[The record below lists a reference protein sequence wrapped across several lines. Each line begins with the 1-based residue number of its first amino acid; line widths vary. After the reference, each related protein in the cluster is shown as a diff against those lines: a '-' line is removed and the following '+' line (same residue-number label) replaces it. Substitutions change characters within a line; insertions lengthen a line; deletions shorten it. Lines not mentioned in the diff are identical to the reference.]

1 MNKTGII
8 RKIDELG
15 RIVLPKELRK
25 TLNIKAGDDLLISI
39 ESNKIILEKYVLLE
53 SFEEIINKI
62 VFCFFN
68 ITNYNIYVSI
78 NDFLT
83 INNQK
88 INNKYISLIE
98 ERKVYIDDKIN
109 NHMITKE
116 IINNGKIVIQPMV
129 IDSDLIGSII
139 IVANDQI
146 NKMIDISKII
156 FNIIKEFIIFD

>member
-88 INNKYISLIE
+88 INTKYISLIE
-98 ERKVYIDDKIN
+98 EKKVYIYDKIY
-109 NHMITKE
+109 NHMITKK
-116 IINNGKIVIQPMV
+116 IINKNK
-129 IDSDLIGSII
+129 II
-139 IVANDQI
+139 IHQTHN
-146 NKMIDISKII
+146 
-156 FNIIKEFIIFD
+156 

>member
-62 VFCFFN
+62 VFCFFT

-88 INNKYISLIE
+88 INTKYISLIE

>member
-88 INNKYISLIE
+88 INTKYISLIE
-98 ERKVYIDDKIN
+98 
-109 NHMITKE
+109 
-116 IINNGKIVIQPMV
+116 
-129 IDSDLIGSII
+129 
-139 IVANDQI
+139 
-146 NKMIDISKII
+146 
-156 FNIIKEFIIFD
+156 

>member
-1 MNKTGII
+1 MNKAGII
-8 RKIDELG
+8 RKINELG
-15 RIVLPKELRK
+15 RIVLPKELKK

-88 INNKYISLIE
+88 INTKYISLIE

>member
-1 MNKTGII
+1 MNKTGIV

-25 TLNIKAGDDLLISI
+25 TLNLKAGDDLLISI
-39 ESNKIILEKYVLLE
+39 DSNKIILEKYVLLE

-62 VFCFFN
+62 VFCFLN

-78 NDFLT
+78 NDYLT

-88 INNKYISLIE
+88 INNKYISIIE
-98 ERKVYIDDKIN
+98 ERKVYIEDN
-109 NHMITKE
+109 VNTHEITKE
-116 IINNGKIVIQPMV
+116 IINTGKIIIQPMV

-139 IVANDQI
+139 IVADDQI
-146 NKMIDISKII
+146 NKMVDISKII

>member
-88 INNKYISLIE
+88 INTKYISLIE

-146 NKMIDISKII
+146 NNMIDISKII

>member
-88 INNKYISLIE
+88 INTKYISLIE

>member
-25 TLNIKAGDDLLISI
+25 TLNIKAGDGLLISI